1 MNPETRPDCRSL
13 PPIGLVILL
22 LVVFSAVG
30 CGQRGVAGPMTVAE
44 AIEAD
49 LQGVTLLRLIA
60 DDDFDATEKS
70 NAAKSGTI
78 FGTGISLRVIGYRG
92 DFEMQD
98 QYGVVFGGRTDGN
111 RWVR

>member
-13 PPIGLVILL
+13 PAIGLVILL

-60 DDDFDATEKS
+60 DDDFAAAEKS
-70 NAAKSGTI
+70 DAAKSGTVW
-78 FGTGISLRVIGYRG
+78 GTGLSLRVIGYRG

-98 QYGVVFGGRTDGN
+98 KNGVVFGGRTDGN